1 MTGSSYNEIYLQT
14 HGFPAGHTVDGTVV
28 AVKTHR
34 CGAGTIAR
42 FDRAILLVRNP
53 FDSLV
58 AEFNRKHG
66 GGHTGLAVKE
76 KWEEKWQEF
85 VTLWAG
91 KWEKVN
97 LSWVRGFGQRKRL
110 VIVYYEDLVNDLR
123 SNLVRIIRFLGED
136 PRTRFNVSDGDLD
149 CVLKHREGGFKRRKL
164 NKRAINVFDQAM
176 TETIEKR
183 IRHVYQALNRTQ
195 PRNKS
200 ATVLFAKI

>member
-34 CGAGTIAR
+34 CGAATIAR

-76 KWEEKWQEF
+76 KWQEHWQEF
-85 VTLWAG
+85 VAVWAG
-91 KWEKVN
+91 KWEKVY
-97 LSWVRGFGQRKRL
+97 LFWVRVFAPRKRL
-110 VIVYYEDLVNDLR
+110 IIVHYEDLVNDLR
-123 SNLVRIIRFLGED
+123 SNLVRIIKFLGED
-136 PRTRFNVSDGDLD
+136 PRTRFNVSEGDLD
-149 CVLKHREGGFKRRKL
+149 CVLKHREGAFRRRKL
-164 NKRAINVFDQAM
+164 NKIPMGVFDQGIQEA
-176 TETIEKR
+176 IKKR
-183 IRHVYQALNRTQ
+183 IRRVYHALNRTKEYTTRRIT
-195 PRNKS
+195 P
-200 ATVLFAKI
+200 